1 MRRLIMALLVVTACG
16 KDGVGWECSVDA
28 DCDKGLSCG
37 TLQSADGAK
46 RSMCVNSDGAWDVTA
61 TPKQHRSYVLPIGV
75 GAAGL
80 VLLLMLRASVI
91 ARQKRKRAKP
101 SA

>member
-1 MRRLIMALLVVTACG
+1 MRHLILVLLVATACG

-28 DCDKGLSCG
+28 DCEQGLSCG
-37 TLQSADGAK
+37 TLQAPDGAK

-61 TPKQHRSYVLPIGV
+61 MPKKHRSIVLPIGV
-75 GAAGL
+75 GAGGL

-91 ARQKRKRAKP
+91 AREKRKRAK
-101 SA
+101 SAP